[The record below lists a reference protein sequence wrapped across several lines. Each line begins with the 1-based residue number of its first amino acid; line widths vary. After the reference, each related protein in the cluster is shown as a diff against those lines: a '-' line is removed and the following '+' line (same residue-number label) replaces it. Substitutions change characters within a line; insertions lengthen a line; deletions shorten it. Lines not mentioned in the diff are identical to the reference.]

1 MDRYDKEDY
10 PNVALREALL
20 NSIVHKDYSFSGSN
34 IINIYENRI
43 EFVSLGGLVSR
54 LELDA
59 IFLGVSQSR
68 NPHLASLFFSYAP
81 H

>member
-43 EFVSLGGLVSR
+43 EFVSLGGLVSG

-59 IFLGVSQSR
+59 IF
-68 NPHLASLFFSYAP
+68 
-81 H
+81 